1 MATLLGL
8 ARLQTSPPKVARIS
22 RQKGCSEVGRR
33 SAPGKYFRVYLSAI
47 GTAAAALLIAST
59 GVAADED
66 YSAADSADADPGVE
80 FQTTTTTFGGAT
92 PLETSRTVAHWSGM
106 TANGVDGVTYRYNI
120 VGADPGTDGSRVIGV
135 DIIPVNVNVAGT
147 SFNGSDAVNAV
158 VASPLFQNNNYS
170 STASATT
177 AIGGKGAGGALSAGN
192 TGVQLL
198 DATMR
203 TQFDKVGSSSNYH
216 LVLDTPVVFD
226 PVAIDVP
233 DGMGILMTPGFITYA
248 NVDSHWFSTRI
259 QNELGR
265 LHLDPTRLAIFLTD
279 DVILSD
285 GPNAAGGF
293 VLGAHGAGPATSSS
307 NGSAHGSG
315 NQAVQTFVWSSW
327 LTPGFFRRQTNFA
340 VQDVYSLSHE
350 VVEWANN
357 PFGDNTVLPWRS
369 SAAPQYGCSNVFET
383 GDPVFRLGFTLG
395 HNPLHER
402 FSDGTYHLSD
412 EALLPW
418 FMRSEPATQ
427 GGRFTFLGNLNPIA
441 SFHQPAPTC

>member
-1 MATLLGL
+1 MG
-8 ARLQTSPPKVARIS
+8 
-22 RQKGCSEVGRR
+22 
-33 SAPGKYFRVYLSAI
+33 
-47 GTAAAALLIAST
+47 AAAAAFLIASI

-66 YSAADSADADPGVE
+66 YSAADSPDADPGIE
-80 FQTTTTTFGGAT
+80 FQATTTTFGGAS
-92 PLETSRTVAHWSGM
+92 PLASSSTVDHWSGM
-106 TANGVDGVTYRYNI
+106 TANGVDGVTYRYNV
-120 VGADPGTDGSRVIGV
+120 VGADPSTNGSAVIGV
-135 DIIPVNVNVAGT
+135 DIIPLNVNVAGA
-147 SFNGSDAVNAV
+147 SFNGSDAVKAV
-158 VASPLFQNNNYS
+158 LASPLFQNNSYS

-177 AIGGKGAGGALSAGN
+177 AVGGKGAGGALSAGN

-203 TQFDKVGSSSNYH
+203 SQFNKVGSNATYH
-216 LVLDTPVVFD
+216 LVLDTPVVVD
-226 PVAIDVP
+226 PVTIDVP

-259 QNELGR
+259 QNQLGR
-265 LHLDPTRLAIFLTD
+265 LQLDPTRLAIFLTD

-285 GPNAAGGF
+285 GPNPAGGF
-293 VLGAHGAGPATSSS
+293 VIGAHGAGPATSSS
-307 NGSAHGSG
+307 NGSAHGNG
-315 NQAVQTFVWSSW
+315 NQPVQTFIWSSW
-327 LTPGFFRRQTNFA
+327 LTPGFFRRATNFA

-369 SAAPQYGCSNVFET
+369 VTAPQYGCSNQFET
-383 GDPVFRLGFTLG
+383 GDPVFRFGFTLG

-418 FMRSEPATQ
+418 FMRSAAATQ
-427 GGRFTFLGNLNPIA
+427 DGRFTFLGNLNQVS
-441 SFHQPAPTC
+441 SFHQPAPAC

>member
-1 MATLLGL
+1 MG
-8 ARLQTSPPKVARIS
+8 
-22 RQKGCSEVGRR
+22 
-33 SAPGKYFRVYLSAI
+33 
-47 GTAAAALLIAST
+47 AAVAALLIASI

-66 YSAADSADADPGVE
+66 YAAADSPEADPGIE
-80 FQTTTTTFGGAT
+80 FQTTTATFGGAS
-92 PLETSRTVAHWSGM
+92 PLDTSRTVAHWSGM

-120 VGADPGTDGSRVIGV
+120 VGANPSTNGSSVIGV
-135 DIIPVNVNVAGT
+135 DIIPLNVNVDGA

-158 VASPLFQNNNYS
+158 LASPLFQNNNYT
-170 STASATT
+170 STASATN
-177 AIGGKGAGGALSAGN
+177 AIGGKGTGGALSAGN
-192 TGVQLL
+192 TGAQLL

-203 TQFDKVGSSSNYH
+203 SEFNKVGSSETYH
-216 LVLDTPVVFD
+216 LMLDTPAVFD
-226 PVAIDVP
+226 PVTIDVP
-233 DGMGILMTPGFITYA
+233 DGMGILMRPGFITYA

-259 QNELGR
+259 QNQLGR

-285 GPNAAGGF
+285 GPNPAGGF

-307 NGSAHGSG
+307 NGSANG
-315 NQAVQTFVWSSW
+315 NGDQPVQTFVWGSW
-327 LTPGFFRRQTNFA
+327 LTPGFFRRSTNFA
-340 VQDVYSLSHE
+340 VQDVYALSHE

-357 PFGDNTVLPWRS
+357 PFSDNTVLPWRS
-369 SAAPQYGCSNVFET
+369 VTAPQYGCSNQFET
-383 GDPVFRLGFTLG
+383 GDPVFRYGFTLG

-418 FMRSEPATQ
+418 FMRSAPATED
-427 GGRFTFLGNLNPIA
+427 GRFTFLGDLNPVA